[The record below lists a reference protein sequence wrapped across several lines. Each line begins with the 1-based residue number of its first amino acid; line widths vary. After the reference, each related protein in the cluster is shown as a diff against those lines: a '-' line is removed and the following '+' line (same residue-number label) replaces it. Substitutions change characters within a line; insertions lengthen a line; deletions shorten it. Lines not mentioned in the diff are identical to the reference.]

1 MEKEFTAI
9 QQMISTVTDF
19 VIKYSFQVIGAII
32 ILVIGLFLA
41 RWVSRV
47 VFRLCEKKELDIT
60 LSQFLSKTVN
70 ILILGF
76 VALVALGKFGI
87 TIAPFVAAL
96 GAGAFGASFA
106 IQGPLSNYGA
116 GLAIII
122 GRYFTVGDTITV
134 KGILGL
140 VEEVKLGFT
149 VLVDEDGVKITIPN
163 KHVVGEIIHNSGE
176 HRIVESRVGISYL
189 ADPQNAVE
197 VIGRILAAVEGVA
210 SEPAP
215 RVGIEEFAD
224 SSVNIGYRYWVETEK
239 YFRTSYEVNMAVR
252 NGLKEAHIGIPF
264 PQRDVHIISEAAAQ
278 PASS

>member
-32 ILVIGLFLA
+32 ILVIGLFVA

-60 LSQFLSKTVN
+60 LSQFLSKSVN

-76 VALVALGKFGI
+76 VALIALGKFGI

-122 GRYFTVGDTITV
+122 GRYFTVGDTIMV

-140 VEEVKLGFT
+140 VEEVKLAYT
-149 VLVDEDGVKITIPN
+149 ILVDEDGVKITIPN

-176 HRIVESRVGISYL
+176 HRIVEARVGISYSS
-189 ADPQNAVE
+189 DPQNAVE
-197 VIGRILAAVEGVA
+197 VIGRVLAGAEGVA

-215 RVGIEEFAD
+215 RIGIEEFAD
-224 SSVNIGYRYWVETEK
+224 SSVNIGYRYWVETAK
-239 YFRTSYEVNMAVR
+239 YFRTSYEINMAVR
-252 NGLKEAHIGIPF
+252 NGLKEARIEIPF
-264 PQRDVHIISEAAAQ
+264 PQRDVHVISEAAAQ
-278 PASS
+278 PAAL